1 MWSLMPRI
9 ALYIYMGFYFYHS
22 VSTVAAD
29 IKDEEPLWIIIM
41 DAALLSL
48 GFTGMCLYE
57 LGVSALV
64 VKRLWRGASILI
76 IMYHAVV
83 NIIAHHMILRGWT
96 EVDPKEVTRV
106 EMLSAALLTI
116 VILLPLM
123 ILNILY
129 AYY

>member
-9 ALYIYMGFYFYHS
+9 ALYIYMGFYLYHS
-22 VSTVAAD
+22 VSIVVED
-29 IKDEEPLWIIIM
+29 IKDKEPLWIITIDAIM
-41 DAALLSL
+41 LSL
-48 GFTGMCLYE
+48 SFTGMCLYV
-57 LGVSALV
+57 LGVSSLA
-64 VKRLWRGASILI
+64 VKGLWRGASILI

-106 EMLSAALLTI
+106 EMLSADLVTI
-116 VILLPLM
+116 VILLHLM

>member
-9 ALYIYMGFYFYHS
+9 ALYIYMGFYLYHS
-22 VSTVAAD
+22 VSTVVED
-29 IKDEEPLWIIIM
+29 IKDEAPLWIITIDAIM
-41 DAALLSL
+41 LSL

-83 NIIAHHMILRGWT
+83 NMALVQNFNCIQDIGKLR
-96 EVDPKEVTRV
+96 
-106 EMLSAALLTI
+106 
-116 VILLPLM
+116 
-123 ILNILY
+123 
-129 AYY
+129 

>member
-1 MWSLMPRI
+1 MWRLMPRI

-22 VSTVAAD
+22 VSTVVED
-29 IKDEEPLWIIIM
+29 IKDEAPLWIITIDAIM
-41 DAALLSL
+41 LSL

-57 LGVSALV
+57 LGFSALV
-64 VKRLWRGASILI
+64 VKRLWSAVSIMI

-83 NIIAHHMILRGWT
+83 NILVRYMTLRGLT
-96 EVDPKEVTRV
+96 EIDPKEITEV
-106 EMLSAALLTI
+106 ETLSADLITI
-116 VILLPLM
+116 VILLPLI